1 MVAAGVDASR
11 PTMSPQRLDR
21 LISTTGTELPRISV
35 VEGRGSDLNRAVERL
50 DLEAIVAKRKGD
62 PYAPSTVW
70 LKVKNRALAAAGRGE
85 SSTLIRAEASV
96 RHVPPRCLVSSGDF
110 LTPLPRQHLLLRSQ
124 PRIWK
129 ARLGPARRTTDCG
142 RGPSYI

>member
-1 MVAAGVDASR
+1 MCA
-11 PTMSPQRLDR
+11 QRLDR
-21 LISTTGTELPRISV
+21 LIPTTGTELSRISV

-70 LKVKNRALAAAGRGE
+70 LKVKNRAHTQTAGRGE

-96 RHVPPRCLVSSGDF
+96 R
-110 LTPLPRQHLLLRSQ
+110 Q
-124 PRIWK
+124 
-129 ARLGPARRTTDCG
+129 RTAAMPCEQ
-142 RGPSYI
+142 R